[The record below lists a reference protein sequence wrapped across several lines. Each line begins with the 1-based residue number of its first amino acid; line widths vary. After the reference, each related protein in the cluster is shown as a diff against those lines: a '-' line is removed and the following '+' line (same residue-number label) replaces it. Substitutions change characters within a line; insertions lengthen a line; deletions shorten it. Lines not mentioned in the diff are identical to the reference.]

1 MGTNLV
7 VTNRHGG
14 LKLRGNLDCE
24 MLPAETRS
32 TRVAA
37 QQRARGRIFLRARG
51 RTEEPRFTAPPRC
64 GLADDE

>member
-37 QQRARGRIFLRARG
+37 QQRARGRIFFAR
-51 RTEEPRFTAPPRC
+51 PW
-64 GLADDE
+64 